1 MLLDFCQKV
10 SGVVE
15 PLEVPNVQIVQKTKK
30 GVLMNIEIL
39 VEQLVYLTKVN
50 GRYIYYGI

>member
-1 MLLDFCQKV
+1 MLLDLCQTV
-10 SGVVE
+10 SGVAE
-15 PLEVPNVQIVQKTKK
+15 SLEVPNVQIVQKTRK

-39 VEQLVYLTKVN
+39 VEQLVCLTKVN

>member
-39 VEQLVYLTKVN
+39 VEQLVYLTKVI